1 MFRVSLDAKLS
12 AALHRYSIDLVDRI
26 EQAKQLIQVYNSVTQ
41 DSVEI
46 TDQSVI
52 ELTQLLI
59 LNEIAIS
66 LRKSAGSTK

>member
-12 AALHRYSIDLVDRI
+12 AALHRDSIDLVDRI